1 MVLFISDNWE
11 FAVAGT
17 IAGEL
22 NVRGP
27 NGEEFP
33 KSTSSHFFQMRQG
46 GTTRASCW
54 LTSKIPKDARARPGA
69 GHFEVT
75 DRWVLADGRST
86 LDATDRSRYS
96 TFVPF
101 SEDVYVNLTY
111 RVSWINRLLFMYL
124 FHKYPYYWDALKYTR
139 SERGAQSR

>member
-1 MVLFISDNWE
+1 MSFFGMLGDCNKCNDDDTVRYQKLDDISWVFFISDNWE

-46 GTTRASCW
+46 GTTRASC
-54 LTSKIPKDARARPGA
+54 
-69 GHFEVT
+69 
-75 DRWVLADGRST
+75 
-86 LDATDRSRYS
+86 
-96 TFVPF
+96 
-101 SEDVYVNLTY
+101 
-111 RVSWINRLLFMYL
+111 
-124 FHKYPYYWDALKYTR
+124 
-139 SERGAQSR
+139 